1 MEKEEQEQPKTFEDL
16 VALSVEKPD
25 LEWFVE
31 GRLWAALGADAIAG
45 DKGFQDSL
53 LTAYLKEFHGFKT
66 VAKATRNVG
75 YHDAWLDH
83 INNVAAVVCS
93 IDAALVHQK
102 TTTKDDKKTTA
113 NRSVSWPR
121 VKENGQR
128 DAEEVV
134 EALKKACRARFGL
147 EAMKSAPVE
156 GNPFFAVLPQEASQD
171 EEE

>member
-1 MEKEEQEQPKTFEDL
+1 MENEEQEQPKTFEDL
-16 VALSVEKPD
+16 VALSEVETPP
-25 LEWFVE
+25 EWFSQN
-31 GRLWAALGADAIAG
+31 LWAALGPEDIQG
-45 DKGFQDSL
+45 DESFQDSL

-66 VAKATRNVG
+66 VAKVTRNVG

-83 INNVAAVVCS
+83 INNVAAVVCA
-93 IDAALVHQK
+93 IDAALVHKK
-102 TTTKDDKKTTA
+102 TTTKDGKETTT

-128 DAEEVV
+128 DADEVV

-147 EAMKSAPVE
+147 AAMKSAPVE
-156 GNPFFAVLPQEASQD
+156 GNPFFVVLPQEASLD